1 MGQFEKSVIPIIES
15 VYSSFTPL
23 EKNIADFFIHNTN
36 RMDFSARNI
45 AQLLYTS
52 EASLSRF
59 AQKCGFSGYRE
70 FIFHYMEAFTEVT
83 QQPTDCTR
91 HILNTYQE
99 LLNKSYTLTNEDQM
113 NRISHIL
120 AEKSQVY
127 VYGFGSSGHACHDI
141 ELRLM
146 RIGVNIKA
154 ISDSHIMKMNAVLL
168 NENSAVIGITVSGH
182 TGEILQALR
191 TAKQLGAA
199 TILMTAHNNKAYEEY
214 CDEVLLVAVKE
225 NLENGKAISP
235 QFPILVMFDIL
246 YSHYFEIDRGKK
258 EALHNYTLQQLKD

>member
-1 MGQFEKSVIPIIES
+1 MKQFEKSVIPIIES

-23 EKNIADFFIHNTN
+23 EKNIADFFIHNTK

-45 AQLLYTS
+45 AQKLYTS

-70 FIFHYMEAFTEVT
+70 FIFLYTDAFTEGT
-83 QQPTDCTR
+83 HHSTDCTR

-99 LLNKSYTLTNEDQM
+99 LLNKSYTLANEDQM
-113 NRISHIL
+113 NRIVRIL
-120 AEKSQVY
+120 TEKSQVY
-127 VYGFGSSGHACHDI
+127 VYGFGSSGHAALDI

-168 NENSAVIGITVSGH
+168 NKNCAVIGITVSGH

-199 TILMTAHNNKAYEEY
+199 TILMTARSNKAYEEY

-246 YSHYFEIDRGKK
+246 YAHYFEIDRAKK
-258 EALHNYTLQQLKD
+258 ETLHNYTLQQLKD